1 MANLPPIE
9 FIFDFGS
16 PNAYL
21 AYQPLHAL
29 AAKHGTSVKLTPC
42 LLGGIFKATDNQS
55 PMLAFSA
62 IKGKL
67 AYEALERDRF
77 VAKHDLTRFRINPH
91 FPVNTLVAMRGMVAA
106 EHLGVTDAYVPAVL
120 AAMWEDGVKMD
131 DPEIFVA
138 TLNAA
143 GLDGM
148 AIAQKSQ
155 DQAIKDELAA
165 NTNRAIDRG
174 VFGIPTFFIGEEMYF
189 GKERLGQMDE
199 HLATLAQG

>member
-1 MANLPPIE
+1 M
-9 FIFDFGS
+9 
-16 PNAYL
+16 
-21 AYQPLHAL
+21 
-29 AAKHGTSVKLTPC
+29 
-42 LLGGIFKATDNQS
+42 
-55 PMLAFSA
+55 
-62 IKGKL
+62 
-67 AYEALERDRF
+67 
-77 VAKHDLTRFRINPH
+77 
-91 FPVNTLVAMRGMVAA
+91 
-106 EHLGVTDAYVPAVL
+106 
-120 AAMWEDGVKMD
+120 KMD